1 MRFKP
6 ITNRF
11 VVNALTHCAALLGN
25 NFEKESIYKIVLDFI
40 VYFGRKYDTIWR
52 CPIQPQV
59 E

>member
-1 MRFKP
+1 M
-6 ITNRF
+6 TNRF
-11 VVNALTHCAALLGN
+11 VVNALTHCTALLGN